1 MVCDFVVLS
10 LIRKARAR
18 LKDKTLL
25 YVMLY
30 DYDMTK
36 PNTRG
41 KGAVSKGCDCAKK
54 IIAWRGCFGL
64 TGWGTQE
71 FVERAF
77 VYPRK

>member
-1 MVCDFVVLS
+1 
-10 LIRKARAR
+10 
-18 LKDKTLL
+18 
-25 YVMLY
+25 MLY